1 MAKQRLKIEDLTNL
15 VLDRIRQCRQG
26 RHVLEIS
33 IYELESRHLGRNW
46 DITIVSP
53 GKCGMAAARRAACS
67 VVAELGPQ
75 FDLSVETETYID
87 VGSEAETAF
96 RQAAARDPVTGA
108 GRPVSTPQLAPPHST
123 ARAIVAWLIDY
134 LPRL

>member
-1 MAKQRLKIEDLTNL
+1 MAKQRLKIEDLTDL
-15 VLDRIRQCRQG
+15 VLSRIRQCRQG

-53 GKCGMAAARRAACS
+53 GKCGMAAARSAACS

-75 FDLSVETETYID
+75 FDLSVESEANID
-87 VGSEAETAF
+87 LGSEAETAV
-96 RQAAARDPVTGA
+96 RQTVTRETVTGA
-108 GRPVSTPQLAPPHST
+108 GRPASTPQLAPPHPR
-123 ARAIVAWLIDY
+123 ARAIVGWLIDC